1 MKTLIPYEPAKMIND
16 MRNLMENFWES
27 TFDLDTSRVFSGQW
41 SPAIDIKEEK
51 DKFLISA
58 DLPGVDPK
66 DIEISFENNML
77 TLKGKREETHEESKG
92 SYYRLE
98 RSQGQFYRQF
108 TLPAV
113 VDSTHII
120 AKSKQGVL
128 EVTIPK
134 KEQKEAKKIEVK
146 VEN

>member
-27 TFDLDTSRVFSGQW
+27 TFDLDASRVFSGQW

-77 TLKGKREETHEESKG
+77 ILKGKREEAHEETKG
-92 SYYRLE
+92 SYYRTE
-98 RSQGQFYRQF
+98 RVQGQFYRQF
-108 TLPAV
+108 TLPAA

-134 KEQKEAKKIEVK
+134 KEKKDIKKIEVN
-146 VEN
+146 VED